1 MTRLNDGDQH
11 GTSLFH
17 DLNTIGLGINDDPD
31 VETTRRSQVSSQP
44 KSCGL
49 GFMQDPTLMRI
60 GSAISGLLLVLFL
73 VVHLAGLLPAL
84 IAPVQFEHYATALH
98 HQPWLPVLEV
108 GLAATAVV
116 HLSCTIAKTLRNQ
129 GAGNTAALRS
139 RRGRPL
145 DALASRSKMAAGV
158 ITLGFL
164 ALHLQQLRWPRP
176 SDGLERELLQQV
188 LQQPIILVV
197 YAAGS
202 LAIGL
207 HLLHGAE
214 AAHRNLGLLNPA
226 NSPSIR
232 WGGRLLASGIG
243 GGYLLISLGLALGGL
258 A

>member
-11 GTSLFH
+11 RTSLFH

-84 IAPVQFEHYATALH
+84 MAPVQFEHYATALH

-108 GLAATAVV
+108 GLAATAAV

-188 LQQPIILVV
+188 LQQPISLVV

-214 AAHRNLGLLNPA
+214 AAHRNLGLLSPA
-226 NSPSIR
+226 NGPSIR
-232 WGGRLLASGIG
+232 WGGRLLATVIG
-243 GGYLLISLGLALGGL
+243 GGFLLISLALAVGGW